1 MILTYLKVRNV
12 SLNGTEPSIT
22 YYKHTNIFCTF
33 YLLGPKVEHFDK
45 ITPLDVF
52 LKYIDTDVVDN
63 ILFQTNLYANQRER
77 NFPPLSR
84 EEFYGFLGINLI
96 MGYHELP
103 SLSDYWKA
111 DQGLAVPIVSSTL
124 PGNRF
129 AQILSNLHLADNEA
143 IPNNNNNDKLY
154 KVRSFISAMNANYV
168 KLYNVSQNLSI
179 DESMILFKG
188 RHSIKQ
194 YCPKNPIKRGYKLW
208 MRADM
213 DGYISRFDV
222 YQGKNTELEH
232 EENTEVFG
240 LGEKVVNTMVDDLH
254 DKHHQVYFDNNFS
267 SIPLMEYLK
276 TKGVD
281 ACGTIRSN
289 RKALPVGIKNDKA
302 LERGEFDYRVSTKG
316 IFYVKWNDNKPVQ
329 VVSNFHGSNPSVIL
343 RTQKDGSKKQ
353 YNCPIAIKDY
363 NTFMGGV
370 DKADMLCSIYGI
382 NRKSKKWWH
391 RFSALL
397 IVL

>member
-1 MILTYLKVRNV
+1 MAGKRWNNQHKLMILTYLKVRNV
-12 SLNGTEPSIT
+12 SLNGTESSIT
-22 YYKHTNIFCTF
+22 YCKHTNIFCTF
-33 YLLGPKVEHFDK
+33 YLLGLKVEHFDK
-45 ITPLDVF
+45 TTPLDVF

-63 ILFQTNLYANQRER
+63 ILFQTNLYVNQRER

-111 DQGLAVPIVSSTL
+111 DQDLAVPIVSSTL
-124 PGNRF
+124 PRNRF

-194 YCPKNPIKRGYKLW
+194 YCPKKPIKRGYKLW
-208 MRADM
+208 MQADM

-222 YQGKNTELEH
+222 YQGKNTEVEH

-240 LGEKVVNTMVDDLH
+240 LSEKVVSTMVDDLH
-254 DKHHQVYFDNNFS
+254 DKHHQVYFDNYFS

-302 LERGEFDYRVSTKG
+302 LERGEFDYQVSTKG
-316 IFYVKWNDNKPVQ
+316 ILYVKWNDNKPVQ

-370 DKADMLCSIYGI
+370 DKADML
-382 NRKSKKWWH
+382 
-391 RFSALL
+391 L
-397 IVL
+397 